1 MSEPTDAIL
10 ELLRHQG
17 ETLLDLRRAQS
28 KQTEDLHAIRVEQ
41 AGMAARLEAMTSIP
55 ARVATLERQFAAH
68 GEALRQHTEL
78 HSGHTR
84 MLETLKTDA
93 DKRSGWSGP
102 VGKIVLG
109 VVTAAAVILLGAF
122 LALLGIRGAKAAPP
136 DLRLDDAANAKCW
149 GAPTARR
156 PKYLSV

>member
-41 AGMAARLEAMTSIP
+41 AGMAVRLEAMTSIP
-55 ARVATLERQFAAH
+55 ARVAALERQFAAH
-68 GEALRQHTEL
+68 GESLRQHTEL
-78 HSGHTR
+78 HIGHTR
-84 MLETLKTDA
+84 MLETLKTEA

-102 VGKIVLG
+102 IGKIVVG
-109 VVTAAAVILLGAF
+109 VVTAVAILIAGALLAVI
-122 LALLGIRGAKAAPP
+122 GIRNAKAGDLRIDAAANARCLAAPP
-136 DLRLDDAANAKCW
+136 
-149 GAPTARR
+149 ARR
-156 PKYLSV
+156 PKYLYL

>member
-55 ARVATLERQFAAH
+55 ARVSALEQKIAAQAA
-68 GEALRQHTEL
+68 ALHQHTEL
-78 HSGHTR
+78 HTGHTR
-84 MLETLKTDA
+84 MLEALKTDA

-109 VVTAAAVILLGAF
+109 VATAAAAILLASF

-136 DLRLDDAANAKCW
+136 THHMDPHHGPVSQAA
-149 GAPTARR
+149 R
-156 PKYLSV
+156 

>member
-41 AGMAARLEAMTSIP
+41 AGMAARLETMTSIP

-78 HSGHTR
+78 HNGHTR
-84 MLETLKTDA
+84 MLETLKTEA

-102 VGKIVLG
+102 IGKIVVG
-109 VVTAAAVILLGAF
+109 VVTAVAILIAG
-122 LALLGIRGAKAAPP
+122 ALLAAIGIRSAKAG
-136 DLRLDDAANAKCW
+136 DLRIDAYANGRAQAEVPVSLR
-149 GAPTARR
+149 GHP
-156 PKYLSV
+156 